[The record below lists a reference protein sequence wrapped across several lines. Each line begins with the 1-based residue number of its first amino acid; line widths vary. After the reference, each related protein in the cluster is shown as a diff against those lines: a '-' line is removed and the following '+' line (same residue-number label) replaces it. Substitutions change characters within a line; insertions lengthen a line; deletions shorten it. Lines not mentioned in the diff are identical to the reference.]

1 MASLVPNVYYLSYY
15 GPKCTN
21 YINLVPHIL
30 NVYLNG
36 LYSKKISLNVIE
48 FHKILWIYT

>member
-1 MASLVPNVYYLSYY
+1 MASLVPNVYPLSYC
-15 GPKCTN
+15 GPQCTN
-21 YINLVPHIL
+21 CINLVPHIL

-36 LYSKKISLNVIE
+36 PYSKKKSLNVIE